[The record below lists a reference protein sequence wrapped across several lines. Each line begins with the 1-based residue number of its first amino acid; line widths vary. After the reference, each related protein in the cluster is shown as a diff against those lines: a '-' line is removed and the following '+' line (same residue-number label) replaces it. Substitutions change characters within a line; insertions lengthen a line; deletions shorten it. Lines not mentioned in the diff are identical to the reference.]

1 MERIRVALFSTR
13 AEAYA
18 IGQRLARA
26 GIEAEL
32 HDELGVARFWFVSR
46 SAAGVRLEVPQEQ
59 AEQTTQRLHEWDAAQ
74 GALRGA
80 IRCPE
85 CSSLRV
91 DYPQITRKS
100 ILPNVAMG
108 LLAEVG
114 LLEKECYCEDCH
126 CMWTKRRTTPRPDR
140 RHMAPRYFLE

>member
-13 AEAYA
+13 AEAYV
-18 IGQRLARA
+18 IRQRLAQA

-32 HDELGVARFWFVSR
+32 HDELGVARFWFVSK
-46 SAAGVRLEVPQEQ
+46 SAAGVRLEVPSEQ
-59 AEQTTQRLHEWDAAQ
+59 AAQATQQLLEWDAAQ
-74 GALRGA
+74 GALQGA

-85 CSSLRV
+85 CRSLRV
-91 DYPQITRKS
+91 DYPQFTRKS

-108 LLAEVG
+108 LMAEMG

-126 CMWTKRRTTPRPDR
+126 CMWTKRRTNPRPGR
-140 RHMAPRYFLE
+140 RHMAPMYFLE

>member
-1 MERIRVALFSTR
+1 MERIRVALFSSR
-13 AEAYA
+13 AEAYV
-18 IGQRLARA
+18 IRQRLARA

-46 SAAGVRLEVPQEQ
+46 SAAGVRLEVAAAQ
-59 AEQTTQRLHEWDAAQ
+59 AEQATQRLHEWDSAL

-85 CSSLRV
+85 CRSLRV
-91 DYPQITRKS
+91 DYPQFTRKS

-126 CMWTKRRTTPRPDR
+126 CMWTKQRTNPRPDR
-140 RHMAPRYFLE
+140 RHMAPWYFLE

>member
-91 DYPQITRKS
+91 DYPQVTRKS

-114 LLEKECYCEDCH
+114 LLEKECYCEGCH
-126 CMWTKRRTTPRPDR
+126 CMWIKQRANPRADR
-140 RHMAPRYFLE
+140 RHMARGYFLE